1 MKTKELLYQRIKYA
15 CTHKDGAYLNS
26 PNMLAI
32 KQAYE
37 TIINMEKELR
47 IYRLKDICFPGS
59 YPDSIINEK
68 YITEMDDVIYDS
80 LYTVL
85 NKYNSHDNFCDREYN
100 YIRNRYIIKKYV
112 SLYNYIDVVIS
123 KDIHILTYNAMLDDF
138 IKQFPHKAPEI
149 EKEFQETIL
158 LHDISEKDRVRAEQI
173 EKWCSVLEKMN
184 FNKKFPK
191 PTRRLKIKMIR

>member
-1 MKTKELLYQRIKYA
+1 MKTKELLYERIKYA

-37 TIINMEKELR
+37 TIVNMEKELR
-47 IYRLKDICFPGS
+47 IYRLKDVCFPAS
-59 YPDSIINEK
+59 FPDIFNSIIED
-68 YITEMDDVIYDS
+68 MDDAIYNS

-85 NKYNSHDNFCDREYN
+85 KKYNLYSNCCDREYN

-112 SLYNYIDVVIS
+112 SLYNYIDAVIS
-123 KDIHILTYNAMLDDF
+123 KDILILTYNAMLDDF

>member
-1 MKTKELLYQRIKYA
+1 MKTKDLLYERIKYA

-37 TIINMEKELR
+37 TIVNMEKELR
-47 IYRLKDICFPGS
+47 IYRLIDVCFPGS
-59 YPDSIINEK
+59 YPDIYNNYIIE
-68 YITEMDDVIYDS
+68 IDDAIYDS
-80 LYTVL
+80 LYSVL
-85 NKYNSHDNFCDREYN
+85 KKYNSHDNFCDREYN
-100 YIRNRYIIKKYV
+100 YRRNRYIIKKYV
-112 SLYNYIDVVIS
+112 SLYNYIYAVIT
-123 KDIHILTYNAMLDDF
+123 KDILILTYNAMLDDF
-138 IKQFPHKAPEI
+138 ITQFPHKAPEI

>member
-1 MKTKELLYQRIKYA
+1 MKTKDLLYERIKYT

-100 YIRNRYIIKKYV
+100 YKRNRYIIKKYV
-112 SLYNYIDVVIS
+112 SLYKYVNTVIDIDVEN
-123 KDIHILTYNAMLDDF
+123 LTYNKMLDSF
-138 IKQFPHKAPEI
+138 MEQYPHKATEI
-149 EKEFQETIL
+149 QKEYRESIL
-158 LHDISEKDRVRAEQI
+158 LDDISDKDTVRAEQI
-173 EKWCSVLEKMN
+173 KKYCTVLEKIN
-184 FNKKFPK
+184 FNKKFK
-191 PTRRLKIKMIR
+191 NQGRKLTIKSIR

>member
-1 MKTKELLYQRIKYA
+1 MKTKDLLYERIKYA

-37 TIINMEKELR
+37 TIINIEKELR
-47 IYRLKDICFPGS
+47 VYRLIDVCFPGS
-59 YPDSIINEK
+59 YPDIYNNYIIE
-68 YITEMDDVIYDS
+68 IDDAIYDS
-80 LYTVL
+80 LYSVL
-85 NKYNSHDNFCDREYN
+85 KKYNSHDNFCDREYN
-100 YIRNRYIIKKYV
+100 YRRNRYIIKKYV
-112 SLYNYIDVVIS
+112 SLYNYIDAVIS
-123 KDIHILTYNAMLDDF
+123 KDILILTYNAMLDDF

-184 FNKKFPK
+184 FNKKFKK
-191 PTRRLKIKMIR
+191 PERKLKIKMIR